1 MSRQHNAREAMCRT
15 VLVASTSDLFL
26 DILGTMIEQGGFR
39 PAFCAQPEPASLS
52 LTRTQ
57 PDVVVCDCETLDTA
71 TNRLIAETLARGLPL
86 LMTTPRGLSEIELDR
101 LHLPHR
107 ARWLR
112 LPIGR
117 TAFRTVLEE
126 LLAPP
131 QPSTARAELTPMRT
145 GLDVM
150 VTVRALSSTL
160 P

>member
-1 MSRQHNAREAMCRT
+1 MSRQYNARERIRRT

-39 PAFCAQPEPASLS
+39 PAFCAQPEPAPLS

-57 PDVVVCDCETLDTA
+57 PDLVVCDCEILDTA

-86 LMTTPRGLSEIELDR
+86 LMTSPRGLSEIELHR

-112 LPIGR
+112 FPIGHA
-117 TAFRTVLEE
+117 AFRAVLEE
-126 LLAPP
+126 ILAPP
-131 QPSTARAELTPMRT
+131 QPSAARAELPPVRT

-150 VTVRALSSTL
+150 VTVRALSSTQ

>member
-1 MSRQHNAREAMCRT
+1 MSRQHNTRETIRRT

-39 PAFCAQPEPASLS
+39 PVFCAEPEPASLS

-57 PDVVVCDCETLDTA
+57 PDLVVCDCELLDTA

-86 LMTTPRGLSEIELDR
+86 LMTCPRGLSEIELDR

-107 ARWLR
+107 AQWLR
-112 LPIGR
+112 FPIGHAEFS
-117 TAFRTVLEE
+117 TAIEE

-131 QPSTARAELTPMRT
+131 QPSVARTAALPART
-145 GLDVM
+145 RLEAM
-150 VTVRALSSTL
+150 VTVRELSSIQ